1 MKRRKFLGLVATT
14 PLMFSPLARA
24 AWAAARWDRTLVL
37 VELNGGN
44 DGLNT
49 VVPYADPIYFDLRPK
64 IAIPRDKIL
73 QLDEKLGLHPSF
85 EPLMPLWRNREVAIV
100 QGLGYP
106 NPNLSHFRGIDI
118 WNTASDS
125 KEYLRDGWVSRLFA
139 RYPPPANFTANG
151 VILGRNEMGPLQG
164 SKGRTISLL
173 KNLEKTLKKAS
184 RIRRGPVREGDN
196 ALAHVL
202 RKRTH
207 LRDAADDILARRVDS
222 IELGNSFST
231 EVNAP
236 PGPSLGEQFEITA
249 RLLAAGVK
257 TPFIK
262 LFRKKFDTHADPPEL
277 HAELLAELAGGVS
290 AFAKVMKAKGLWDK
304 VLVMTYSEFGR
315 RPKENYSMGTDH
327 GTAAPHFLFG
337 GQVKGGLYGAQ
348 PPLDDLD
355 NGNLKYRLHFRSLYA
370 TVVSEWWGLDP
381 SFFKEKPLGL
391 IA

>member
-14 PLMFSPLARA
+14 PLLLSPLARA
-24 AWAAARWDRTLVL
+24 ARAAARWDRTLVL

-49 VVPYADPIYFDLRPK
+49 VVPYADPIYYDLRPK
-64 IAIPRDKIL
+64 IAISRDRIL

-85 EPLMPLWRNREVAIV
+85 EPLMPLWRNREVAII

-106 NPNLSHFRGIDI
+106 NPNLSHFRSIEI
-118 WNTASDS
+118 WNTASES
-125 KEYLRDGWVSRLFA
+125 KEYLQDGWVSRLFA
-139 RYPPPANFTANG
+139 RYPLPADFTASG
-151 VILGRNEMGPLQG
+151 VILGRNVMGPLLG
-164 SKGRTISLL
+164 SKGRTINLL
-173 KNLEKTLKKAS
+173 KNPEKMLKQAS
-184 RIRRGPVREGDN
+184 RIRRGPVREDDN

-202 RKRTH
+202 RTRAH

-222 IELGNSFST
+222 VDLGVSFST
-231 EVNAP
+231 DVNNP
-236 PGPSLGEQFEITA
+236 PRPSLGEQFEIAA
-249 RLLAAGVK
+249 RLLVAGVK

-262 LFRKKFDTHADPPEL
+262 LYRNKFDTHADPPEL

-290 AFAKVMKAKGLWDK
+290 AFAKVMKAKGLWNK

-370 TVVSEWWGLDP
+370 TVVSEWWGLAP
-381 SFFKEKPLGL
+381 SFFKERPLGV